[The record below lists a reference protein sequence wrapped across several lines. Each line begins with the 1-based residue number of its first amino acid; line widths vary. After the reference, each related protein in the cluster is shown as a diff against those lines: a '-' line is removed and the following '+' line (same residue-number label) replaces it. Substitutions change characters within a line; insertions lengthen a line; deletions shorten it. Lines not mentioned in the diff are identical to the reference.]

1 MSGLRPS
8 HNRFP
13 VSKYVSWKPSFERVS
28 QLGGRSTAP
37 PFNHVGG
44 NVLLISHP
52 PKIAKHFNSSPR
64 KIWGVFDFLTNDFVQ
79 KLICHPHVETRWF
92 TEGYLPKHPKSQA
105 TWSLGENWA
114 KHQGE
119 RVHTNQAVRSKGVEE
134 HLRPVM
140 DHHVI
145 RGGQHATFKKAFE
158 PTALQKV
165 SVKPLSI

>member
-64 KIWGVFDFLTNDFVQ
+64 EFWDVFDFLNQWFCTNFDMSSPCWDQMVHWGLPTENIPKAKQREAWVKTEPSIKEKEFTPTRLYVP
-79 KLICHPHVETRWF
+79 KGLKSICDLWWT
-92 TEGYLPKHPKSQA
+92 T
-105 TWSLGENWA
+105 TWSGVVNMQHSKRPL
-114 KHQGE
+114 
-119 RVHTNQAVRSKGVEE
+119 NQ
-134 HLRPVM
+134 RPC
-140 DHHVI
+140 
-145 RGGQHATFKKAFE
+145 KKC
-158 PTALQKV
+158 L
-165 SVKPLSI
+165 